1 MRQLP
6 TLGSSRLRR
15 GLAMR
20 LARRPRTSHSSAPMT
35 SFETAVSP
43 GLRFARFEELAGAS
57 EQSIDVALGAALIA
71 RDVYDDLDVASV
83 LARFEELAGPL
94 MKLGLSQ
101 MSAEAQALE
110 MAHYLYERQ
119 GFAGNETD
127 YYDPKNSL
135 LPDVLERRLGIP
147 ITLALVYC
155 EVAKRV
161 GVPAKGVGFPGHFL
175 VRLERGGEPHLP
187 PVMVDPF
194 FGGRILDE
202 KSLGSLLRRV
212 VGPSETLRAEHLEP
226 APPRVI
232 LARMLTNLKAVYL
245 ARGEHSRAFLA
256 LDRLVSL
263 TPDAPFAL
271 RERGM
276 LAARLGSIEVA
287 RADLNRCLELDPEA
301 SEAQAIRARL
311 QSLGTAR
318 HWLN

>member
-1 MRQLP
+1 
-6 TLGSSRLRR
+6 
-15 GLAMR
+15 
-20 LARRPRTSHSSAPMT
+20 MT
-35 SFETAVSP
+35 SPDPARSEDR
-43 GLRFARFEELAGAS
+43 RFSRFEELARAS
-57 EQSIDVALGAALIA
+57 EQAIDVALGAALIA
-71 RDVYDDLDVASV
+71 RDAYDDLDVTSV

-94 MKLGLSQ
+94 MRLGLAQ
-101 MSAEAQALE
+101 MPAEAQALE

-119 GFAGNETD
+119 GFAGNEAE

-161 GVPAKGVGFPGHFL
+161 GVPAQGVGFPGHFL
-175 VRLERGGEPHLP
+175 VRIERRNEPHMP

-194 FGGRILDE
+194 FGGRMLDE
-202 KSLGSLLRRV
+202 KSLESLLRRV
-212 VGPSETLRAEHLEP
+212 VGPHETLRPEHLEP
-226 APPRVI
+226 ASPRII

-245 ARGEHSRAFLA
+245 ARGENSRALLA
-256 LDRLVSL
+256 LDRLVTL
-263 TPDAPFAL
+263 TPDSPFAL

-287 RADLNRCLELDPEA
+287 RADLNRFLELNPEG
-301 SEAQAIRARL
+301 SEAQAVRVRL
-311 QSLGTAR
+311 ESLGTAR

>member
-1 MRQLP
+1 
-6 TLGSSRLRR
+6 
-15 GLAMR
+15 
-20 LARRPRTSHSSAPMT
+20 MT
-35 SFETAVSP
+35 SPETLSSTARPIS
-43 GLRFARFEELAGAS
+43 RFEELARAN
-57 EQSIDVALGAALIA
+57 EQTIDVALGAALIA
-71 RDVYDDLDVASV
+71 RDVYEHLDVSSV
-83 LARFEELAGPL
+83 LARFDELASPL
-94 MKLGLSQ
+94 MRLGLAQ
-101 MSAEAQALE
+101 MTAEAQALE

-155 EVAKRV
+155 EIAKRV
-161 GVPAKGVGFPGHFL
+161 GVPAQGVGFPGHFL
-175 VRLERGGEPHLP
+175 VRIDRRGESHLP

-194 FGGRILDE
+194 FNGRMLDE
-202 KSLGSLLRRV
+202 KSLVSLLRRV
-212 VGPSETLRAEHLEP
+212 VGPSENLRAEHLEP
-226 APPRVI
+226 ASPRLI

-245 ARGEHSRAFLA
+245 ARGENSRALLA
-256 LDRLVSL
+256 LDRLVTL

-287 RADLNRCLELDPEA
+287 RADLNRFLELQPEG
-301 SEAQAIRARL
+301 SEAQAVRTRL
-311 QSLGTAR
+311 ESLGNAR

>member
-1 MRQLP
+1 
-6 TLGSSRLRR
+6 
-15 GLAMR
+15 
-20 LARRPRTSHSSAPMT
+20 MT
-35 SFETAVSP
+35 SPELAGSVDRPYS
-43 GLRFARFEELAGAS
+43 RFEELAGAN
-57 EQSIDVALGAALIA
+57 EQAIDVALGAALIA
-71 RDVYDDLDVASV
+71 RDAYDDLDVPSV
-83 LARFEELAGPL
+83 LARFEELAAPL
-94 MKLGLSQ
+94 IRLGLPQ

-119 GFAGNETD
+119 GFAGNEAD

-161 GVPAKGVGFPGHFL
+161 GVPARGVGFPGHFL
-175 VRLERGGEPHLP
+175 VRIERRGEPHLQ

-194 FGGRILDE
+194 FGGRMLDE
-202 KSLGSLLRRV
+202 KSLLSLLRRV

-226 APPRVI
+226 ASPRLI

-245 ARGEHSRAFLA
+245 ARGENSRALLA

-287 RADLNRCLELDPEA
+287 RADLNRFLELSPES
-301 SEAQAIRARL
+301 SETHAVRARL
-311 QSLGTAR
+311 ESLGAAR